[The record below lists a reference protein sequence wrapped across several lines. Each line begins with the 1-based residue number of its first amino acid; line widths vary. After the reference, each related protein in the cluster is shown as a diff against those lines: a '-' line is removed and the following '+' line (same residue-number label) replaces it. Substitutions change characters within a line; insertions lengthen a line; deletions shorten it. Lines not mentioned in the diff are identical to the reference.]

1 MKLSAVIMIFAAMA
15 LSLGAV
21 TVDPANAVIVV
32 AKNADGTV
40 QFAAKELQKYVER
53 ITGKKMAIV
62 DKAAAGKYHFIMG
75 TPASTKLKPE
85 EAVWEVTSKATRLYG
100 DSTPVGSPKMELSRI
115 LSSNTKSGDLTA
127 VYAFLESQ
135 LGVLYKAP
143 GDKGLSYTPAP
154 VLKLKEGRYN
164 WIPALSH
171 RYLWPDRNLRSAA
184 AYDVK
189 SGKKAK
195 TAQQAKADKR
205 SAIIPP
211 EFIPATKEAYLE
223 KMYATWTWLK
233 QQRMGRSEHYSF
245 GHAFTRWWGMYGKTH
260 PEYFALVNGKRQPRY
275 AAQPDRVKLCV
286 SNPAVWKQIVENWAK
301 NPKRGRFIN
310 VCENDSGN
318 YCECKNCRALDMPA
332 PAGEKWDRDLSDR
345 YIYFA
350 NNVLKEARKIDPNV
364 AVCHYAYSVYRYP
377 PRREKVDPAVFI
389 GFVPS
394 LFEIETLPEMY
405 EKWYKAGARKI
416 FLRPNDFHVT
426 TTLPMGFEKQM
437 FDTFKVGIKYG
448 VIGTSYDSLHGFWD
462 IAGLGDYLIARGN
475 VDPSKDFE
483 HWMKEFCSIYGAAA
497 PEVRQ
502 YYDYWRKNIWE
513 KKLWPNRAAI
523 REKGRYGN
531 FRRGLM
537 WDIFKYYSEADF
549 DTTDGFIKAGL
560 KKNLNPV
567 QKAHLEQLLLANKHA
582 RLTYHAMSAQG
593 KAKPRAAVE
602 LLKFRRAN
610 KEKLN
615 INWARLTFLEMSFG
629 DATGTKAAY
638 LLSSY
643 NDFEPTS
650 VAWHF
655 LPDPK
660 KEGENKKWFNTPWN
674 VMRKNWTKIRVDAPW
689 ENQKKHPDPAFRK
702 MMENY
707 NGWGFYG
714 MNLRIDPKWQGKEV
728 SLLFGAVDESA
739 WVWVNGK
746 FAGKRLF
753 AKESDWQTPFTIN
766 ITDQIDWSKKAQTV
780 VVKVEDTFG
789 QGGIWRGVLL
799 VVKEK

>member
-1 MKLSAVIMIFAAMA
+1 MKFSAIIMVFAAMA
-15 LSLGAV
+15 LTLGAV

-32 AKNADGTV
+32 AKDADGTL
-40 QFAAKELQKYVER
+40 QFAAKELQKYVKC
-53 ITGKKMAIV
+53 ITGKTMAITG
-62 DKAAAGKYHFIMG
+62 KAPAGKYQFLMG
-75 TPASTKLKPE
+75 TPADTKLKPE
-85 EAVWEVTSKATRLYG
+85 EAVWEVTSKYTRLYG
-100 DSTPVGSPKMELSRI
+100 DSTPVGSSKINLNVILGSR
-115 LSSNTKSGDLTA
+115 SKSGDLTA

-135 LGVLYKAP
+135 LGMLFKAP
-143 GDKGLSYTPAP
+143 GDKGLSYTPAK
-154 VLKLKEGRYN
+154 VLELKEGKYN
-164 WIPALSH
+164 WVPHLTH
-171 RYLWPDRNLRSAA
+171 RYLWPDRNPKAVKR
-184 AYDVK
+184 YD
-189 SGKKAK
+189 GKGEKNG
-195 TAQQAKADKR
+195 KADK
-205 SAIIPP
+205 SFSMVPG
-211 EFIPATKEAYLE
+211 EFVPATKQEYMK
-223 KMYATWTWLK
+223 KMYETWTWLK

-245 GHAFTRWWGMYGKTH
+245 GHAFTRWWAMYGKTH

-275 AAQPDRVKLCV
+275 AAQPDRVKICV

-301 NPKRGRFIN
+301 RPNRGRFIN

-377 PRREKVDPAVFI
+377 PRREKVDPAIYI

-426 TTLPMGFEKQM
+426 TTFPMGFEKQM
-437 FDTFKVGIKYG
+437 FETFKVGVKYG

-475 VDPSKDFE
+475 VDPTKDFE
-483 HWMKEFCSIYGAAA
+483 HWMKEYCSIYGAAA

-513 KKLWPNRAAI
+513 QKLWPNRAAI
-523 REKGRYGN
+523 SERGRYGN

-537 WDIFKYYSEADF
+537 WDIFKYYSEKDF
-549 DTTDGFIKAGL
+549 DTTDGFLENGL

-567 QKAHLEQLLLANKHA
+567 QKRHLEQLLLANKHA

-593 KAKPRAAVE
+593 KAKARAAVE

-615 INWARLTFLEMSFG
+615 LNWERLLYLEMSFG
-629 DATGTKAAY
+629 DASGIKSAY
-638 LLSSY
+638 LLSNY
-643 NDFEPTS
+643 DDFFPTS

-655 LPDPK
+655 KPDPQNVGE
-660 KEGENKKWFNTPWN
+660 KEKWFALPWKTIQ
-674 VMRKNWTKIRVDAPW
+674 KNWTRIRVDSSW
-689 ENQKKHPDPAFRK
+689 ENQKKHPDESFRK

-707 NGWGFYG
+707 DGFGYYAY
-714 MNLRIDPKWQGKEV
+714 NLRIDPKWKGKEV
-728 SLLFGAVDESA
+728 YLIFGAVDESA
-739 WVWVNGK
+739 WVWVNGQYS
-746 FAGKRLF
+746 GKRLYVRDPDWSVPF
-753 AKESDWQTPFTIN
+753 AIR
-766 ITDQIDWSKKAQTV
+766 ITDQIDWSKKVQTA
-780 VVKVEDTFG
+780 VVKVQDKSG
-789 QGGIWRGVLL
+789 QGGIWRGVMLA
-799 VVKEK
+799 VSDKKK